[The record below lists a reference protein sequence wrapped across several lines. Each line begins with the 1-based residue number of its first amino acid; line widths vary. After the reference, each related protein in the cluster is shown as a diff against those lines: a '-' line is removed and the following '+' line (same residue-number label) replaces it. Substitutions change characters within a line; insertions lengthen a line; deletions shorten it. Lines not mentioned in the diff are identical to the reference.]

1 MFNNLISSVERSSIV
16 KRNIIWSFIVKGVSI
31 IITLIIVPI
40 TLGYISSEL
49 YGVWLTLSSIV
60 IWFGFFDIGFTLG
73 LKNKLAEAIALKDW
87 NKGKSLISTTYFLM
101 LLIFI
106 PLFIFLEIILPFLN
120 ISSFI
125 NVDYL
130 YNYDIIRACRILILF
145 FCLQM
150 ILNVVIS
157 VIAAFQRVALSSALY
172 VIGNICSLLT
182 IYIFTNTTAPSLS
195 LLAIAISGMPV
206 IVLLVA
212 TFILYSN
219 KLKSVRP
226 SIIYIDKKYIK
237 ELLPLGFKFF
247 LIQIQYV
254 VLFQTT
260 NILISNISGP
270 KDVTAYNLA
279 YKYISGVM
287 MVYTIILSPL
297 WPAFTDAYIKKDYVW
312 MRNVYKKMTKIYY
325 ISIIIVVVMVLISP
339 LFYNLWISNK
349 VEVPLSM
356 TVTVAMYIIICN
368 WDNLQVNLI
377 NGIGTIKL
385 QSYITTIG
393 LILHVPLSFLLGRN
407 IGIGATGVILSMII
421 INIIYSVFF
430 TIQINKLLHDKAEGI
445 WRK

>member
-31 IITLIIVPI
+31 IITLIIVPM

-182 IYIFTNTTAPSLS
+182 IYIFTNTTVPSLS

-297 WPAFTDAYIKKDYVW
+297 WPAFTDAYVKKDYVW

>member
-1 MFNNLISSVERSSIV
+1 M
-16 KRNIIWSFIVKGVSI
+16 
-31 IITLIIVPI
+31 

-206 IVLLVA
+206 IVLLIA

-445 WRK
+445 WKK

>member
-31 IITLIIVPI
+31 IITLIIVPM

-445 WRK
+445 WKK

>member
-31 IITLIIVPI
+31 IITLIIVPM

-206 IVLLVA
+206 IVLLIA

-445 WRK
+445 WKK

>member
-1 MFNNLISSVERSSIV
+1 M
-16 KRNIIWSFIVKGVSI
+16 
-31 IITLIIVPI
+31 

-445 WRK
+445 WKK